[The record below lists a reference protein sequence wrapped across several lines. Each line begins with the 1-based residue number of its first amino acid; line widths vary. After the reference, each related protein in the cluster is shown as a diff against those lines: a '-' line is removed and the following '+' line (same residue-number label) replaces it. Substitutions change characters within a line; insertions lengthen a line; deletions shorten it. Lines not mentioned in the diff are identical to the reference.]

1 MEAGHPFT
9 LNLTNRLLM
18 LLIYYHL
25 YTPSTLL
32 SYLFGTSQT
41 GVLKN
46 IRRIKPS
53 SAKSCPY
60 QTKNT
65 KKSKK

>member
-1 MEAGHPFT
+1 
-9 LNLTNRLLM
+9 M